1 MDGCQPLS
9 LPCLRSTI
17 PKSIYLLW
25 IELNYCRL
33 DPRVLIG
40 RQDYFT
46 TENPFM
52 EELERSIGEEDA
64 ALVRA
69 FYERPRFRGA
79 ATPLPHDVQVE
90 HERIFKSEVDKLLRL
105 NPAHVE
111 AESVADATESGGG
124 AAGCSTPRLHSSC
137 GADSGNLSAER
148 TADGSAMPI
157 APSIASEEKRDE
169 EAIASEKKGEEEEE
183 EEEGKCEGVAPE
195 VKRLVDLFGPDEQ
208 DCLLPAKFV
217 SMVGRMG
224 LKAREMV
231 AWTDHC
237 ACLPRHSSSREEVA
251 ASVRAAEDL
260 LRSLVGAAGGGDW
273 CGRPGVVTV
282 ARSEGDGYV
291 PTDMVAFVE
300 GEVLAMLARLFGDGS
315 ERVVGATGL
324 EVLYEEGVE
333 RVPE

>member
-1 MDGCQPLS
+1 
-9 LPCLRSTI
+9 
-17 PKSIYLLW
+17 
-25 IELNYCRL
+25 
-33 DPRVLIG
+33 
-40 RQDYFT
+40 
-46 TENPFM
+46 M

-79 ATPLPHDVQVE
+79 ATSLPHDVQVE

-111 AESVADATESGGG
+111 AESVADATESEDGTV
-124 AAGCSTPRLHSSC
+124 GCSTPRLHSSC
-137 GADSGNLSAER
+137 GADSGKLSGER
-148 TADGSAMPI
+148 IADGSAMPI
-157 APSIASEEKRDE
+157 ATSRACED
-169 EAIASEKKGEEEEE
+169 KGG
-183 EEEGKCEGVAPE
+183 EEEGKFEGIAPGVE
-195 VKRLVDLFGPDEQ
+195 RLVDLFGPDEQ
-208 DCLLPAKFV
+208 DCLLPAKFA

-224 LKAREMV
+224 PKERDMV

-273 CGRPGVVTV
+273 CERPGVVTV

-300 GEVLAMLARLFGDGS
+300 GEVLAMLARLFGDSS
-315 ERVVGATGL
+315 ERVKGATGL
-324 EVLYEEGVE
+324 EVLYEEGME
-333 RVPE
+333 RVLQ